1 MLEYFQS
8 TGFFLPF
15 LLVLS
20 VLVFVHEFGHFI
32 VARWCGVTV
41 KAFSVGFGPELI
53 GFTDRRG
60 TRWKLAAIPL
70 GGYVRFLG
78 DEDESVVGDGAVALT
93 PQEREGAF
101 ASKNVYQRA
110 AIVAAGPIA
119 NFLLAIVIFAGFV
132 AIYGLNEIEGPI
144 TPRISS
150 IEPNTPAA
158 EAGLKE
164 GDLIV
169 VVNGTPIAVFSE
181 LQDIVR
187 QSGGIPLTLGVE
199 REGPPAETLDVVV
212 TPRLV
217 PVDELGIVKQVRL
230 GIQAAGTPI
239 HVDYSIAEG
248 VAFGVSQSW
257 QIVDLTFRWI
267 GGLFAGRESISQLSG
282 PLGIAQLT
290 GQAAQDGLPQLVF
303 LAGFLSVSVGLFN
316 LFPIPILDGGRLVF
330 YAIEAVRRRPL
341 SAKTQDFS
349 LRFGIVLILL
359 IMVVAFTNDGS
370 RLVEFFRRIG
380 GEPG

>member
-41 KAFSVGFGPELI
+41 KVFSVGFGPELF

-78 DEDESVVGDGAVALT
+78 DEDESIVGDGGGALT
-93 PQEREGAF
+93 PAEREGAF

-110 AIVAAGPIA
+110 AIVAAGPAA
-119 NFLLAIVIFAGFV
+119 NFLLAIVIYAGFV
-132 AIYGLNEIEGPI
+132 AAFGQYH
-144 TPRISS
+144 ISPMVS
-150 IEPNTPAA
+150 SVEPGSPAA
-158 EAGLKE
+158 EAGLTT
-164 GDLIV
+164 GDV
-169 VVNGTPIAVFSE
+169 VTAVNGRPIEYFSQ
-181 LQDIVR
+181 LQRIVT
-187 QSGGIPLTLGVE
+187 SSSGIPLDLTVDRGGEIIQLVATPRPVAVEDLGMVMQVPRLGV
-199 REGPPAETLDVVV
+199 RAEGPTVHEEFTIPEA
-212 TPRLV
+212 
-217 PVDELGIVKQVRL
+217 LG
-230 GIQAAGTPI
+230 
-239 HVDYSIAEG
+239 
-248 VAFGVSQSW
+248 FGVTQSW
-257 QIVDLTFRWI
+257 EIVYQTCRWI
-267 GGLFAGRESISQLSG
+267 GGLFAGRESLSQVSG
-282 PLGIAQLT
+282 PIGIAQIT
-290 GQAAQDGLPQLVF
+290 GEVAKEGLPQLVL

-330 YAIEAVRRRPL
+330 YVIEAVRRRPL

-349 LRFGIVLILL
+349 LRFGILLILL
-359 IMVVAFTNDGS
+359 IMVVALANDS
-370 RLVEFFRRIG
+370 LRVVDFFRRIG
-380 GEPG
+380 GAPG